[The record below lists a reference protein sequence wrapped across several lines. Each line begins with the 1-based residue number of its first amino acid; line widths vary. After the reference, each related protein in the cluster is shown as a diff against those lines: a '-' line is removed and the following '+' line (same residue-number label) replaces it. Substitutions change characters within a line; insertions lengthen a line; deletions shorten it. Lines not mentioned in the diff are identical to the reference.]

1 VKCVRVE
8 VSGSVQGVFFRE
20 TVRRAAEAQGV
31 AGWVRNRSDGR
42 VEALLE
48 GDDAAVDSV
57 VEVCRTGPEGA
68 TVQEVSVTAE
78 EPADLSGFQ
87 VR

>member
-1 VKCVRVE
+1 MKCVRVE

-20 TVRRAAEAQGV
+20 TVRRAAAAQGV

-68 TVQEVSVTAE
+68 TVQEVSVNAE
-78 EPADLSGFQ
+78 EPADLTGFQ

>member
-1 VKCVRVE
+1 MKCVRVE

-48 GDDAAVDSV
+48 GDDAPVDSV

-68 TVQEVSVTAE
+68 TVQEVSVNAE
-78 EPADLSGFQ
+78 EPADLTGFQ

>member
-1 VKCVRVE
+1 MKCVRVE

-68 TVQEVSVTAE
+68 TVQEVSVNAE
-78 EPADLSGFQ
+78 EPAEQTGFQ

>member
-68 TVQEVSVTAE
+68 TVQEVSVNAE
-78 EPADLSGFQ
+78 EPADLTGFQ

>member
-8 VSGSVQGVFFRE
+8 VSGSVPGVFFRA

-68 TVQEVSVTAE
+68 TVQEVSVNAE
-78 EPADLSGFQ
+78 EPADLTGFQ